1 MAGKVEWMLNR
12 IIARGFFSRV
22 KPSGWVSVRLEDR
35 EDRWNSLLSQDRFH
49 QIHFRRKMMQEV
61 AQFEN
66 RITLLIQLK
75 DGPVLGHAC
84 SEI

>member
-1 MAGKVEWMLNR
+1 
-12 IIARGFFSRV
+12 
-22 KPSGWVSVRLEDR
+22 
-35 EDRWNSLLSQDRFH
+35 
-49 QIHFRRKMMQEV
+49 MQEV